1 MSQIILDKLFVKFQ
15 QFLKMEHLKLPSYLN
30 TLEKYNEMIR
40 TTKTVKKYEEVFYNL
55 LGDESLPLLDIL
67 TLMKCI
73 ERDVILVHG
82 INDVTHLLELTES
95 FIRYMISMSEET
107 DKNNTEGNIKNEED
121 SKSSSSEKIKQNWT
135 LYLQY
140 MTMLPL
146 RCLNP
151 KWLYKYVQKV
161 K

>member
-40 TTKTVKKYEEVFYNL
+40 TTDTVKKYEEVFYNL

-67 TLMKCI
+67 TLMRCI

-107 DKNNTEGNIKNEED
+107 DKNNTKGNIKNEED
-121 SKSSSSEKIKQNWT
+121 SKSSSSEKIKQN
-135 LYLQY
+135 
-140 MTMLPL
+140 
-146 RCLNP
+146 
-151 KWLYKYVQKV
+151 
-161 K
+161 

>member
-1 MSQIILDKLFVKFQ
+1 MCQIILDKLFVKFQ

-30 TLEKYNEMIR
+30 TLEKYNEMIHA
-40 TTKTVKKYEEVFYNL
+40 TDTVKKYEEVFYNL

-67 TLMKCI
+67 TLMRCI

-107 DKNNTEGNIKNEED
+107 DKNNTKGNIKNEED
-121 SKSSSSEKIKQNWT
+121 SKSSSSENDKN
-135 LYLQY
+135 
-140 MTMLPL
+140 
-146 RCLNP
+146 
-151 KWLYKYVQKV
+151 
-161 K
+161 

>member
-1 MSQIILDKLFVKFQ
+1 MCQIILDKLFVKFQ

-40 TTKTVKKYEEVFYNL
+40 ATDIVKKYEEVFYNL

-67 TLMKCI
+67 TLMRCI

-82 INDVTHLLELTES
+82 INDLTHLLELTES

-107 DKNNTEGNIKNEED
+107 DKNNTKGNIKNEED
-121 SKSSSSEKIKQNWT
+121 SKSSSSENDKN
-135 LYLQY
+135 
-140 MTMLPL
+140 
-146 RCLNP
+146 
-151 KWLYKYVQKV
+151 
-161 K
+161 

>member
-1 MSQIILDKLFVKFQ
+1 MCQIILDKLFVKFQ

-40 TTKTVKKYEEVFYNL
+40 ATDTVKKYEEVFYNL

-67 TLMKCI
+67 TLMRCI
-73 ERDVILVHG
+73 EHDVILVHG

-107 DKNNTEGNIKNEED
+107 DKNNTKGNIKNEED
-121 SKSSSSEKIKQNWT
+121 SKSNSSEKIKQN
-135 LYLQY
+135 
-140 MTMLPL
+140 
-146 RCLNP
+146 
-151 KWLYKYVQKV
+151 
-161 K
+161 

>member
-1 MSQIILDKLFVKFQ
+1 MCQIILDKLFVKFQ

-40 TTKTVKKYEEVFYNL
+40 ATDTVKKYEEVFYNL

-67 TLMKCI
+67 TLMRCI

-82 INDVTHLLELTES
+82 IIDVTHLLELTES

-107 DKNNTEGNIKNEED
+107 DKNNTKGNIKNEED
-121 SKSSSSEKIKQNWT
+121 TKSSSSEKIKQN
-135 LYLQY
+135 
-140 MTMLPL
+140 
-146 RCLNP
+146 
-151 KWLYKYVQKV
+151 
-161 K
+161 

>member
-15 QFLKMEHLKLPSYLN
+15 QFLKMEPLKLPSYLN

-40 TTKTVKKYEEVFYNL
+40 TTDTVKKYEEVFYKL

-67 TLMKCI
+67 TLMRCI

-107 DKNNTEGNIKNEED
+107 DKNNTKQNED
-121 SKSSSSEKIKQNWT
+121 SKSSSSENEKN
-135 LYLQY
+135 
-140 MTMLPL
+140 
-146 RCLNP
+146 
-151 KWLYKYVQKV
+151 
-161 K
+161 

>member
-40 TTKTVKKYEEVFYNL
+40 TTNTVKKYEEVFYNL

-67 TLMKCI
+67 TLMRCI

-82 INDVTHLLELTES
+82 INDITHLLELTES

-107 DKNNTEGNIKNEED
+107 DKNNTKGNIKNEED
-121 SKSSSSEKIKQNWT
+121 SKSSSSEKIKQN
-135 LYLQY
+135 
-140 MTMLPL
+140 
-146 RCLNP
+146 
-151 KWLYKYVQKV
+151 
-161 K
+161 

>member
-40 TTKTVKKYEEVFYNL
+40 TTDTVKKYEEVFYNL

-67 TLMKCI
+67 ILMRCI
-73 ERDVILVHG
+73 ECDVILVHG
-82 INDVTHLLELTES
+82 INDITHLLELTES

-107 DKNNTEGNIKNEED
+107 DKNNTKGNIKNEED
-121 SKSSSSEKIKQNWT
+121 SKSSSSEKIKQN
-135 LYLQY
+135 
-140 MTMLPL
+140 
-146 RCLNP
+146 
-151 KWLYKYVQKV
+151 
-161 K
+161 

>member
-1 MSQIILDKLFVKFQ
+1 MWQIILDKLFVKFQ

-40 TTKTVKKYEEVFYNL
+40 ATDTVKKYEEVFYNL

-67 TLMKCI
+67 TLMRCI

-82 INDVTHLLELTES
+82 INDRIHLLELTES

-107 DKNNTEGNIKNEED
+107 DKNNTKGNIKNEED
-121 SKSSSSEKIKQNWT
+121 SKSSSSEKTKQN
-135 LYLQY
+135 
-140 MTMLPL
+140 
-146 RCLNP
+146 
-151 KWLYKYVQKV
+151 
-161 K
+161 

>member
-1 MSQIILDKLFVKFQ
+1 MCQIILDKLFIKFQ

-40 TTKTVKKYEEVFYNL
+40 ATDTVKKYEELFYNL

-67 TLMKCI
+67 TLMRCI
-73 ERDVILVHG
+73 ECDVILVHG

-107 DKNNTEGNIKNEED
+107 DKNNTKGNIKNEED
-121 SKSSSSEKIKQNWT
+121 SKSSSSEKIEQN
-135 LYLQY
+135 
-140 MTMLPL
+140 
-146 RCLNP
+146 
-151 KWLYKYVQKV
+151 
-161 K
+161 

>member
-40 TTKTVKKYEEVFYNL
+40 ATDTVKKYEEVFYNL

-67 TLMKCI
+67 TLMRCI

-82 INDVTHLLELTES
+82 INDITHLLELTES

-107 DKNNTEGNIKNEED
+107 DKNNTKGNIKNEED
-121 SKSSSSEKIKQNWT
+121 SKSSSSEKIKKN
-135 LYLQY
+135 
-140 MTMLPL
+140 
-146 RCLNP
+146 
-151 KWLYKYVQKV
+151 
-161 K
+161 

>member
-1 MSQIILDKLFVKFQ
+1 MCQIILDKLFVKFQ

-40 TTKTVKKYEEVFYNL
+40 ATDTVKKYEEVFYNL

-67 TLMKCI
+67 TLMRCI

-107 DKNNTEGNIKNEED
+107 DKNNTKANIKNEED
-121 SKSSSSEKIKQNWT
+121 SKSSSSENDKN
-135 LYLQY
+135 
-140 MTMLPL
+140 
-146 RCLNP
+146 
-151 KWLYKYVQKV
+151 
-161 K
+161 

>member
-30 TLEKYNEMIR
+30 TLEKYNEMIH
-40 TTKTVKKYEEVFYNL
+40 TTDTVKKYEEVFYNL

-67 TLMKCI
+67 TLMRCI

-82 INDVTHLLELTES
+82 INDITHLLELTES

-107 DKNNTEGNIKNEED
+107 DKNNTKGNIKNEED
-121 SKSSSSEKIKQNWT
+121 SKSSSSEKIKQN
-135 LYLQY
+135 
-140 MTMLPL
+140 
-146 RCLNP
+146 
-151 KWLYKYVQKV
+151 
-161 K
+161 

>member
-1 MSQIILDKLFVKFQ
+1 MCQIILDKLFVKFQ

-40 TTKTVKKYEEVFYNL
+40 ATDTVKKYEEVFYNL

-67 TLMKCI
+67 TLMRCI

-82 INDVTHLLELTES
+82 MNDITHLLELTES

-107 DKNNTEGNIKNEED
+107 DKNNTKGNIKNEEN
-121 SKSSSSEKIKQNWT
+121 SKSSSSEKIKQN
-135 LYLQY
+135 
-140 MTMLPL
+140 
-146 RCLNP
+146 
-151 KWLYKYVQKV
+151 
-161 K
+161 

>member
-1 MSQIILDKLFVKFQ
+1 MCQIILDKLFVKFQ

-30 TLEKYNEMIR
+30 TLEKYNEMIHA
-40 TTKTVKKYEEVFYNL
+40 TDTVKKYEEVFYNL

-67 TLMKCI
+67 TLMRCI

-107 DKNNTEGNIKNEED
+107 DKNNTKVNIKNEED
-121 SKSSSSEKIKQNWT
+121 SKSNSSEKIKQN
-135 LYLQY
+135 
-140 MTMLPL
+140 
-146 RCLNP
+146 
-151 KWLYKYVQKV
+151 
-161 K
+161 

>member
-1 MSQIILDKLFVKFQ
+1 MCQIILDKLFVKFQ

-40 TTKTVKKYEEVFYNL
+40 VTDTVKKYEEVFYNL

-67 TLMKCI
+67 TLMRCI
-73 ERDVILVHG
+73 ERDVILVYG

-107 DKNNTEGNIKNEED
+107 DKNNTKGNIKNEED
-121 SKSSSSEKIKQNWT
+121 SKSSSSEKIKQN
-135 LYLQY
+135 
-140 MTMLPL
+140 
-146 RCLNP
+146 
-151 KWLYKYVQKV
+151 
-161 K
+161 

>member
-1 MSQIILDKLFVKFQ
+1 MSQIILDKLFVNFQ
-15 QFLKMEHLKLPSYLN
+15 QFLEMEHLKLPSYLN

-40 TTKTVKKYEEVFYNL
+40 ATDTVKKYEEVFYNL

-67 TLMKCI
+67 TLMRCI

-107 DKNNTEGNIKNEED
+107 DKNNTKGNIKNEED
-121 SKSSSSEKIKQNWT
+121 SKSSSSEKIKQN
-135 LYLQY
+135 
-140 MTMLPL
+140 
-146 RCLNP
+146 
-151 KWLYKYVQKV
+151 
-161 K
+161 

>member
-40 TTKTVKKYEEVFYNL
+40 TTDTVKKYEEMFYNL

-67 TLMKCI
+67 TLMRCI
-73 ERDVILVHG
+73 ECDVILVHG
-82 INDVTHLLELTES
+82 INDVTHLLELIES

-107 DKNNTEGNIKNEED
+107 DKNNTKGNIKNEED
-121 SKSSSSEKIKQNWT
+121 SKSSSSEKIKQN
-135 LYLQY
+135 
-140 MTMLPL
+140 
-146 RCLNP
+146 
-151 KWLYKYVQKV
+151 
-161 K
+161 